1 MNGKIGFQDVEFSQN
16 VHKVLKK
23 FGNSNFSH
31 FCIQILFNGADDSFA
46 GVYCIVFH
54 E

>member
-1 MNGKIGFQDVEFSQN
+1 MEFDQN

-23 FGNSNFSH
+23 YGNSEFSH
-31 FCIQILFNGADDSFA
+31 FCIQILFSTGDDSFA
-46 GVYCIVFH
+46 DVFCIMFH